1 MSDVG
6 LALRQVRFTNKA
18 FWRNPASAFFTFA
31 FPLMFLVIF
40 TSLLGNDTTDFGNT
54 TIKNSTYYVFA
65 MAAFG
70 VITACYTNIAISVSF
85 QRDAGILKRTRGTP
99 LPGWAYLFGRVV
111 HALLVAAILVAV
123 TLVFGKIFYDS
134 ALPTGRPLAQFI
146 LTFVVGA
153 LTFAALGLA
162 ITSVIPNADAAP
174 PIVNA
179 SILPLLFLSGIFI
192 PLGDDAPAWV
202 RAVGSIFPVKH
213 FMDAMRAS
221 YLGNL
226 TIQVPHKCPTVAPSA
241 ACSYTVPAFQ
251 FHPADLVV
259 VAAWGIAGLLLASR
273 FFSWEP
279 RR

>member
-1 MSDVG
+1 VSDTA

-40 TSLLGNDTTDFGNT
+40 TSLLGNDSTTFGNA
-54 TIKNSTYYVFA
+54 TITNATYYVFA

-70 VITACYTNIAISVSF
+70 VITACYTNIAMSVSF
-85 QRDAGILKRTRGTP
+85 QRDAGVLKRTRGTP
-99 LPGWAYLFGRVV
+99 LPAWAYLFGRVV
-111 HALLVAAILVAV
+111 HAMLVAALLVII

-134 ALPTGRPLAQFI
+134 ALPTGRPLAEFVVK
-146 LTFVVGA
+146 FVVGA
-153 LTFAALGLA
+153 LTFSALGLA
-162 ITSVIPNADAAP
+162 MTSIVPNADAAP

-179 SILPLLFLSGIFI
+179 SILPLLFLSGVFI

-202 RAVGSIFPVKH
+202 RTVGAVFPVKH
-213 FMDAMRAS
+213 FIDAMRAS

-226 TIQVPHKCPTVAPSA
+226 RIISKSCLPVAPPS
-241 ACSYTVPAFQ
+241 CLSGSPAFH
-251 FHPADLVV
+251 FHWIDLVV
-259 VAAWGIAGLLLASR
+259 IAAWGLAGLLLASR

>member
-1 MSDVG
+1 MSDSA

-40 TSLLGNDTTDFGNT
+40 TSLLGNDSTTFGNA
-54 TIKNSTYYVFA
+54 TITNATYYVFA

-70 VITACYTNIAISVSF
+70 VITACYTNIAMSVSF
-85 QRDAGILKRTRGTP
+85 QRDAGVLKRTRGTP
-99 LPGWAYLFGRVV
+99 LPAWAYLFGRVV
-111 HALLVAAILVAV
+111 HAMLVAALLVII

-134 ALPTGRPLAQFI
+134 ALPTGRPLAEFVV
-146 LTFVVGA
+146 TFVVGA
-153 LTFAALGLA
+153 LTFSALGLA
-162 ITSVIPNADAAP
+162 MTSIVPNADAAP

-179 SILPLLFLSGIFI
+179 SILPLLFLSGVFI

-202 RAVGSIFPVKH
+202 RTVGAVFPVKH
-213 FMDAMRAS
+213 FIDAMRAS

-226 TIQVPHKCPTVAPSA
+226 RIISKSCLPVAPPS
-241 ACSYTVPAFQ
+241 CLSGSPAFH
-251 FHPADLVV
+251 FHWIDLVV
-259 VAAWGIAGLLLASR
+259 IAAWGLAGLLLASR